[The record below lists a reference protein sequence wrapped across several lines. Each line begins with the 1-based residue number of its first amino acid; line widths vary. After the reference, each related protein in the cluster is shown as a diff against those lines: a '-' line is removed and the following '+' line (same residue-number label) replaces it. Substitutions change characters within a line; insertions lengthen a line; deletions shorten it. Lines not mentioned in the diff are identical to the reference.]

1 MRMPAQ
7 PFTTKEMLARLV
19 AFDTTSRESNLG
31 LIDFVREY
39 LAGHGVASRLFFNE
53 TQTKANLYATIGPD
67 APGGVVLSGHTDTV
81 PADGQNWRSDP
92 FTLEERQG
100 RLYARGA
107 ADMKG
112 FIASALA
119 LVPEFVAAV
128 TRTPLHLAFSY
139 DEEVGCTGVH
149 SMVRHIAAHLPRPKA
164 VIVGEPT
171 MMQAVNS
178 HKGIRTYTTEVTG
191 LEAHSSLPHMG
202 VNAIDVAVRL
212 INYLH
217 VLRAGMQRKG
227 DASGRFD
234 PPYTSIHVGVIEGG
248 TALNIVPRRCRFQWE
263 IRPLPGQDPDE
274 IAALFTAYALNEVLP
289 EIRAVSEQA
298 DITVRRRADVP
309 PLAPLDASPAEA
321 LITALSGSNDLL
333 AVSYTTEAGIFQEA
347 GIPAVI
353 CGPGSIDQ
361 AHKPDEFIALTELA
375 ACDAFLRRLLK
386 TLAG

>member
-1 MRMPAQ
+1 MRGEIYR
-7 PFTTKEMLARLV
+7 TREMLARLV
-19 AFDTTSRESNLG
+19 AFDTTSRESNLA
-31 LIDFVREY
+31 LIDFIREY
-39 LAGHGVASRLFFNE
+39 LAGHGIASRLFFNE
-53 TQTKANLYATIGPD
+53 TQTKANLYATIGPE
-67 APGGVVLSGHTDTV
+67 APGGVVLSGHTDVV
-81 PADGQNWRSDP
+81 PVDGQSWRSDP
-92 FTLEERQG
+92 FTLEEREG
-100 RLYARGA
+100 RLYGRGA

-112 FIASALA
+112 FIASTLA
-119 LVPEFVAAV
+119 LVPEFVAGV

-139 DEEVGCTGVH
+139 DEEVGCAGVH
-149 SMVRHIAAHLPRPKA
+149 SMVRHIAGHLPRPRA

-171 MMQAVNS
+171 LMQAVNS

-191 LEAHSSLPHMG
+191 LEAHSSLPHLG

-217 VLRAGMQRKG
+217 ALRSEMHRQG

-274 IAALFTAYALNEVLP
+274 IAARFRAYAHDDVLP

-298 DITVRRRADVP
+298 DIVIRQRADVP
-309 PLAPLDASPAEA
+309 PLAPLEGSPAEA
-321 LITALSGSNDLL
+321 LITALSGSNELL
-333 AVSYTTEAGIFQEA
+333 AVSYTTEAGIFQDA

-361 AHKPDEFIALTELA
+361 AHKPDEFIGLPELA
-375 ACDAFLRRLLK
+375 ACDAFLRRLLQS
-386 TLAG
+386 LV